1 MLEEVENFGN
11 FSARNFKVL
20 FLVGLIQFQFDKFY
34 KVINNIERSLIRT
47 GVDESTYNLH
57 VMMRL
62 DLELDLLE
70 GQFAIKDLPQ
80 AWNERFRSDFGI
92 VPADDSNG
100 VLQDVH
106 WYSGT
111 IGGAFQGY
119 TLGDILSAKFY
130 RFDTLQSWL
139 REQIYQ
145 HGSKFTLNELI
156 RRITGHGLLVEPYIH
171 YLREKYGQLSSAL
184 VFTRCGKMRGS
195 LLILISSKSF

>member
-47 GVDESTYNLH
+47 GVDEGTYNLH

-70 GQFAIKDLPQ
+70 GQLAIKDLPQ

-119 TLGDILSAKFY
+119 TLGNILSAKSY

-184 VFTRCGKMRGS
+184 VFTRCGKMRGVC
-195 LLILISSKSF
+195 